1 MTVTTTAT
9 THFILSADE
18 VKTLRKAH
26 EILYKM
32 YEQTKEETDT
42 VTVKGF
48 TEYDPNEPEAFG
60 EIGLG
65 GELRN
70 ISYAEQ
76 RITEAER
83 MGFERC
89 ILPVQS
95 LKGIDLKRFGIKVI
109 GVRDLRQAFNSL
121 GG

>member
-1 MTVTTTAT
+1 MTVTTTTT

-48 TEYDPNEPEAFG
+48 TEYNPNEPEDISEFS
-60 EIGLG
+60 EETLYNTVEGL
-65 GELRN
+65 
-70 ISYAEQ
+70 
-76 RITEAER
+76 
-83 MGFERC
+83 
-89 ILPVQS
+89 
-95 LKGIDLKRFGIKVI
+95 DLII
-109 GVRDLRQAFNSL
+109 M
-121 GG
+121 

>member
-48 TEYDPNEPEAFG
+48 TEYDPNEPEDISEFS
-60 EIGLG
+60 EETLYNTVEGL
-65 GELRN
+65 
-70 ISYAEQ
+70 
-76 RITEAER
+76 
-83 MGFERC
+83 
-89 ILPVQS
+89 
-95 LKGIDLKRFGIKVI
+95 DLII
-109 GVRDLRQAFNSL
+109 M
-121 GG
+121 

>member
-1 MTVTTTAT
+1 MTVTTTTT

-48 TEYDPNEPEAFG
+48 TEYDPNEPEDISEFS
-60 EIGLG
+60 EETLYNTVEGL
-65 GELRN
+65 
-70 ISYAEQ
+70 
-76 RITEAER
+76 
-83 MGFERC
+83 
-89 ILPVQS
+89 
-95 LKGIDLKRFGIKVI
+95 DLII
-109 GVRDLRQAFNSL
+109 M
-121 GG
+121 